1 MSNCA
6 ESEEDFN
13 ELCQLEIKE
22 SLHQLHHKESIVLI
36 LNSEL
41 LMINAV
47 PKRVIKRVAESKI
60 CFQIMANTDW
70 KAYGVNILGSKEAL
84 LQSLHSIKAQCLKI
98 TEKVS
103 LNIASVA
110 RFIYILNG
118 QKCNKMQK
126 KWQAFKNLN
135 FGSNSVT
142 RQVRQN

>member
-1 MSNCA
+1 MYFFSFQFLSNCA

-103 LNIASVA
+103 LNITSAES
-110 RFIYILNG
+110 FIY
-118 QKCNKMQK
+118 
-126 KWQAFKNLN
+126 
-135 FGSNSVT
+135 T
-142 RQVRQN
+142 

>member
-22 SLHQLHHKESIVLI
+22 SLHQLHHKETIVLI

-60 CFQIMANTDW
+60 CFQFMANTDW

-84 LQSLHSIKAQCLKI
+84 LQNLHSIKAQCLKI

-103 LNIASVA
+103 LKITSAES
-110 RFIYILNG
+110 FIY
-118 QKCNKMQK
+118 
-126 KWQAFKNLN
+126 
-135 FGSNSVT
+135 T
-142 RQVRQN
+142 Y